1 MILPNSKYAGTI
13 KNTIIPDVEVGKHPC
28 IQVTV
33 ETAEGDID
41 HRMYLSPG
49 ARSHTEKV
57 LGELGV
63 QPDWLASPEFW
74 ETPEKWM
81 DGLPCH
87 IETEE
92 DEYNGKKRTRVKWLN
107 GPAREVK
114 KMPAERARG
123 LAGLFARPDYNAP
136 APPPVAG
143 GTDDVPF

>member
-13 KNTIIPDVEVGKHPC
+13 KNTLIPDVEPGKHPC

-57 LGELGV
+57 LLELGL
-63 QPDWLASPEFW
+63 QNAHLSSEEFW

-81 DGLPCH
+81 DGLACH
-87 IETEE
+87 IETDE
-92 DEYNGKKRTRVKWLN
+92 DEYNGKKRVRVKWLN
-107 GPAREVK
+107 GPRREVK

-136 APPPVAG
+136 APPVAG
-143 GTDDVPF
+143 GDDDLPF